1 MKKFVALPGALMILC
16 TLSYCSAARK
26 IVAVMPLENVSGY
39 SEEKVAEIMTEQL
52 IVAIHSS
59 GGYTVV
65 ERPQMGAVLREQGFQ
80 NIAVD
85 PSQAVELGKLSGAD
99 YTMVGKVTMALVEA
113 NPTAGAVDGT
123 EISSGDETLPLSA
136 TLDASQSESK
146 AMKVAVRCDS
156 GYQVEGNTEIYFEG
170 TNAAKWQVAAD
181 DNYSDATSAMNLANW
196 NSTLTLGSVSST
208 NTVLWVKVSSSS
220 GEDPQNDRTVD
231 IMAEGLVVATE

>member
-1 MKKFVALPGALMILC
+1 M
-16 TLSYCSAARK
+16 AR
-26 IVAVMPLENVSGY
+26 
-39 SEEKVAEIMTEQL
+39 
-52 IVAIHSS
+52 H
-59 GGYTVV
+59 
-65 ERPQMGAVLREQGFQ
+65 LRWYM
-80 NIAVD
+80 N
-85 PSQAVELGKLSGAD
+85 
-99 YTMVGKVTMALVEA
+99 
-113 NPTAGAVDGT
+113 NPTAGGVDGT

-181 DNYSDATSAMNLANW
+181 DNYSDATSALNLASW
-196 NSTLTLGSVSST
+196 SSTLTLGSVSST